1 MTDRSIQWGH
11 DILTGKAK
19 PDCSVI
25 DTGVTIVAKDN
36 FDSSTH

>member
-1 MTDRSIQWGH
+1 MTDRSIQWAH

-25 DTGVTIVAKDN
+25 DTGVTVVTKDN
-36 FDSSTH
+36 FDNCTN